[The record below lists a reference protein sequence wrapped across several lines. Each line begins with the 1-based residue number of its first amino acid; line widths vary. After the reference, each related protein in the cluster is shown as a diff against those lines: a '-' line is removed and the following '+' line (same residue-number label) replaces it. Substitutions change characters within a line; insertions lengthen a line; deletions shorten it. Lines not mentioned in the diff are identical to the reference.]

1 MIGHK
6 CISETTRVMMMP
18 NALEQNPMTTWQRDM
33 VFSVTY
39 YLHLYNAINCLLE
52 TSFLFTTNVKLG
64 CLGIREYGHLY
75 LVKIYISNEKL

>member
-6 CISETTRVMMMP
+6 CISETTKVMMMP
-18 NALEQNPMTTWQRDM
+18 NALEQNPMTMWQRDM
-33 VFSVTY
+33 EFSVTY
-39 YLHLYNAINCLLE
+39 HLKLYNATNSLLE

-75 LVKIYISNEKL
+75 LVKIYITSENL